1 MCSLK
6 NKTNK
11 NYQQT
16 VSFERNVP
24 SDDCFVLELWQELT
38 HALYPFLT
46 AKRVLLTNEM
56 YLSVI
61 SYKG

>member
-24 SDDCFVLELWQELT
+24 SDDCFVLELWAGVDPCT
-38 HALYPFLT
+38 VSFPYC
-46 AKRVLLTNEM
+46 K
-56 YLSVI
+56 
-61 SYKG
+61 KGAFN